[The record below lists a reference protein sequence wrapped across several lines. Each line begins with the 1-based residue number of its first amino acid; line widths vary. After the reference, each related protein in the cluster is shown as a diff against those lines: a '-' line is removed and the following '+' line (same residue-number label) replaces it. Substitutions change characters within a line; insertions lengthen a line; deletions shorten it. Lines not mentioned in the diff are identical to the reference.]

1 MHCYRTINIAAK
13 RILHE
18 MKRYLSHLSLALFLL
33 HISCVA
39 QQAGQ
44 TSGDVYTEDLTIL
57 RPKYESAMVDSAI
70 KPVEV
75 NPVKHQTIPT
85 KTVNTKVDMVLDS
98 LDKINLLK
106 KFVDGFT
113 IQIYSG
119 PRREDALSAKS
130 KMVKEAADLE
140 ANIQYTQ
147 PKFRVTAG
155 TYFSKIEA
163 QKDLLRLRRIFPN
176 AILVPEKIMVR

>member
-1 MHCYRTINIAAK
+1 MHCYRTINIVVRK
-13 RILHE
+13 KLNV
-18 MKRYLSHLSLALFLL
+18 MKRYISHLSLALFLL

-44 TSGDVYTEDLTIL
+44 TSGDDYTEDLTTL
-57 RPKYESAMVDSAI
+57 RPKYEDAMVDSVI
-70 KPVEV
+70 KPAEV
-75 NPVKHQTIPT
+75 NPVKNETIPT
-85 KTVNTKVDMVLDS
+85 KTVNAKVDKVLDS

-130 KMVKEAADLE
+130 KMVNEAADLE

-163 QKDLLRLRRIFPN
+163 QKDLLRLRQIFPN
-176 AILVPEKIMVR
+176 AILVPEKIMIR